1 MNTKILLAIAGSAA
15 LTACSKTPRPEG
27 LEFPVVEPTRQVAAR
42 PLAHTPSL
50 LDPSKDPF
58 RLPDPT
64 ENLPNHRKPPA
75 PRINYGPVPDD
86 SNAPLSSG
94 PLSRGPATHPPT
106 PLEAPEE
113 IPIET
118 DAPSE
123 PPTE

>member
-27 LEFPVVEPTRQVAAR
+27 WEFPLVESTRQVAAR

-64 ENLPNHRKPPA
+64 ENLPNHRKRPA
-75 PRINYGPVPDD
+75 PRINYVPVPDD
-86 SNAPLSSG
+86 SNAPLS
-94 PLSRGPATHPPT
+94 RGPATPPPT

-118 DAPSE
+118 GAPSE